1 MGMYRIYLPL
11 LFFVRLAKC
20 PQFKAKVWRFHML
33 GAIKWL
39 QTNGNFSIQLNVFGS
54 YRQCKVCN
62 VHERNSILLFWKVIF
77 QNESNQNEQIEMSI
91 LWKQS
96 IAIPNSH
103 SLYEPIDYI
112 VFFDYYRCICTHTR
126 RRIWAWALQ
135 LSPLLL
141 LYISFSFLM
150 IRLWFHQWKQIPIPF
165 RYLKLFVYYF
175 CLFVANAIIMIHS
188 ILVPIF
194 R

>member
-1 MGMYRIYLPL
+1 MYRIYLPL

-20 PQFKAKVWRFHML
+20 PQYKAKVWRFHLL
-33 GAIKWL
+33 GAIEWL
-39 QTNGNFSIQLNVFGS
+39 QKNGNFSIQLNVSGS

-62 VHERNSILLFWKVIF
+62 VHGRNSILLFWKVIF

-112 VFFDYYRCICTHTR
+112 VFFDYCRCICTHTPSHMSVS
-126 RRIWAWALQ
+126 IATFPSVAPLHFIFVSDSINENKFQYHFGMWNC
-135 LSPLLL
+135 SFITSVYLLL
-141 LYISFSFLM
+141 TL
-150 IRLWFHQWKQIPIPF
+150 
-165 RYLKLFVYYF
+165 
-175 CLFVANAIIMIHS
+175 
-188 ILVPIF
+188 
-194 R
+194 